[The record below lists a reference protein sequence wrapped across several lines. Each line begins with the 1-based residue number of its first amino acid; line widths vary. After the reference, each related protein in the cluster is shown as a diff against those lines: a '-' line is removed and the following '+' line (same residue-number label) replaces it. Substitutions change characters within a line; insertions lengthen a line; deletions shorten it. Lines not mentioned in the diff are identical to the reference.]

1 MRYPRENIPPS
12 VMAKLTRAQKSE
24 LGLALPAVIPDGLE
38 PVKKTKPSAEES
50 LNQTER
56 ELLSLL
62 RGEVRLELDHCS
74 YTPGACQIGVQRIL
88 LTLAHR
94 CTYTPD
100 FDSMDINGRLVLW
113 ECKGGFKWEDSWVKL
128 KTAAT
133 MFPAIRFMFAQKKD
147 GQWTFN
153 EIPKA

>member
-56 ELLSLL
+56 ELLSRL
-62 RGEVRLELDHCS
+62 RGS
-74 YTPGACQIGVQRIL
+74 YKGVGVQRIR

-100 FDSMDINGRLVLW
+100 FDSIDTGGRLVLW

-147 GQWTFN
+147 GQWTFT

>member
-12 VMAKLTRAQKSE
+12 VLAKLTPEQKVE
-24 LGLALPAVIPDGLE
+24 LGLSQPPPVMPSPTSKPE
-38 PVKKTKPSAEES
+38 PQSAEDS
-50 LNQTER
+50 LNKTER
-56 ELLSLL
+56 ELLGML
-62 RGEVRLELDHCS
+62 RVTRG
-74 YTPGACQIGVQRIL
+74 YIGVQRIR

-100 FDSMDINGRLVLW
+100 FDSVGVDGRLVLW

-133 MFPAIRFMFAQKKD
+133 MFPAILFMFAQKKD
-147 GQWTFN
+147 GQWTFT